1 VPKHGSWVSRGQRKG
16 IDMVDRFELQGR
28 VAIVTGAAQG
38 GIGEAYAAALVGA
51 GASVVCADIDLARAQ
66 AAAAGIGHQAV
77 AVAVDIAN
85 PSSVSALVTETISRF
100 GGVDILVNNA
110 ALMEQIVAERFSS
123 ISLERWNQILSINL
137 TGALLC
143 AQAVVSSMESRGG
156 GAIVNQSSG
165 GAWAS
170 PGVYSLTKLAIVA
183 LTQGLATEL
192 GPKKIRVNAIA
203 PGFTTSDAG
212 KRLVP
217 DDSPFRQ
224 MLNTNAPLRAFGSP
238 DELCGALLLLVSN
251 AGSWMTG
258 QTLNVDGGWVMRT

>member
-1 VPKHGSWVSRGQRKG
+1 VPHRDEEED
-16 IDMVDRFELQGR
+16 DMGDRFALAGK
-28 VAIVTGAAQG
+28 VAIVTGAAKG
-38 GIGEAYAAALVGA
+38 GIGEAYAAALVEA

-66 AAAAGIGHQAV
+66 AAASGIGEGAL
-77 AVAVDIAN
+77 AREVDIAD
-85 PSSVSALVTETISRF
+85 PASVSALVTEVTKLL

-110 ALMEQIVAERFSS
+110 ALMEQIVAEQLSS
-123 ISLERWNQILSINL
+123 ISLDRWNQILAINL

-143 AQAVVSSMESRGG
+143 AQAVVASMEARGG
-156 GAIVNQSSG
+156 GVIVNQSSG
-165 GAWAS
+165 GAWAT

-183 LTQGLATEL
+183 LTHGLATEL
-192 GPKKIRVNAIA
+192 GPKNIRVNAIA

-212 KRLVP
+212 NRLVP

-224 MLNTNAPLRAFGSP
+224 VLNTNAPLRAFGSP
-238 DELCGALLLLVSN
+238 DELCGALLLLVSD

>member
-1 VPKHGSWVSRGQRKG
+1 VE
-16 IDMVDRFELQGR
+16 DRFRLDGK
-28 VAIVTGAAQG
+28 VAIVTGAATG
-38 GIGEAYAAALVGA
+38 GIGEAYASALADA
-51 GASVVCADIDLARAQ
+51 GATVVCADIDGDRARS
-66 AAAAGIGHQAV
+66 AATAIGDRAIAV
-77 AVAVDIAN
+77 TTDISDPDSVKAM
-85 PSSVSALVTETISRF
+85 VSAATEAF
-100 GGVDILVNNA
+100 GGVDVLVNNA
-110 ALMEQIVAERFSS
+110 ALMEQIVAEQLSS
-123 ISLERWNQILSINL
+123 ISLQRWNEVLAINL

-143 AQAVVSSMESRGG
+143 SQAVVPSMEARGG
-156 GAIVNQSSG
+156 GSIVNQSSG

-192 GPKKIRVNAIA
+192 GPKNIRVNAIA

-212 KRLVP
+212 RRLVP

-238 DELCGALLLLVSN
+238 DDLCGALLLLTSN
-251 AGSWMTG
+251 GGNWMTG